1 MSTTIASANLAV
13 TRHIDARLAE
23 LETAAHAARVA
34 CIAAIRAALAYGAGQ
49 APEAERLVQLASAE
63 SVTVGRESDGY
74 PDVKLSSDATE
85 LVMRAIAAGVLT
97 QVSRDHYGPKVAI
110 GATLYQGGLSNGS
123 DLGTEGYAAWQADYA
138 AWDALRIYRTAVKR

>member
-1 MSTTIASANLAV
+1 MSTIIASASLAI
-13 TRHIDARLAE
+13 TRHVDDRLAE

-34 CIAAIRAALAYGAGQ
+34 CLAAIRAALAHGADQ
-49 APEAERLVQLASAE
+49 APEAERLVQLAAAE

-97 QVSRDHYGPKVAI
+97 EVSRNHYGPKAAI

-123 DLGTEGYAAWQADYA
+123 DLGTEAYAAWQADYA
-138 AWDALRIYRTAVKR
+138 AWEALRTYRKAVKR